1 MQLIN
6 HSYFIDVILPLP
18 LERNFSYAVTEAEF
32 EFIKPGMR
40 VAVPFGKRKIYTAL
54 VFKLHNTAPTAYDVK
69 SIHSIIDETPIIHE
83 VQLRHWS
90 WIAQYYM
97 CAIGDV
103 LSAALPNALL
113 LQSESIIALHPEVSF
128 DENTLTDDQFIVI
141 EALQQE
147 PRLTVDEVHSILHN
161 KNTFKVLKPLL
172 DAHLITTSQELVQK
186 YKPKLLRCVT
196 LHANYSKQHNLEAL
210 LEQLQRSKKQ
220 KQIVLAYFS
229 LSKDSEKVAV
239 AEIKKTS
246 GGSSA
251 QIKTLIDKGVFEEH
265 FIEID
270 RLKFDELAHKKTV
283 ILSAA
288 QNDAL
293 SNIKTVLLDKDVCL
307 FHGVTSSGKT
317 EIYVKLIEEALENH
331 QQALFLVPEIALT
344 SQLVL
349 RLKHFF
355 GDQIE
360 VYHSRFNPNE
370 RVEIWNRVL
379 QNSERSR
386 VVIGARSSLFL
397 PFSNLGLVI
406 IDEEHE
412 PSYKQFDP
420 PPRYHARDTA
430 IVLAGLHKA
439 KTILGSATPSIE
451 SYFNATIQQ
460 KYGYVS
466 LTKRYNDVIL
476 PEIELVDLKDKYKRK
491 RMTGHFSDR
500 LISEMKEALD
510 NNHQIIL
517 FQNRRGYAPILSCN
531 TCGHSPECPNCDVS
545 LTYHQYSNQ
554 LRCHYCSYSIV
565 SQKQCGACGGVD
577 LDTKGFG
584 TEQIQEETMTLFPE
598 AKVARMDLDTTRGKY
613 SYERIIQKF
622 EQKEIDILVGT
633 QMLTKGLDFRDIK
646 LVGVLN
652 ADQLINFPDFRA
664 HERCFQLLQQVS
676 GRAGRTKIRG
686 KVIIQSYNP
695 HHNILQQVSMNDYVK
710 MFNEQTY
717 QRRIYKYPPYY
728 RIIKITLKHKDYN
741 RVNEGAAWLAKSLS
755 QFFGSNVLGPEFPPV
770 SRIRNLYHK
779 NILIKIPD
787 EQSLQKTKTII
798 HRVKNSFL
806 STKLFRPIR
815 LVINVDNY

>member
-1 MQLIN
+1 MQLIT
-6 HSYFIDVILPLP
+6 HSFFIDVILPLP
-18 LERNFSYAVTEAEF
+18 LEHNFSYAVTEAEYT
-32 EFIKPGMR
+32 FIQPGMR

-54 VFKLHNTAPTAYDVK
+54 VLKLHTTAPTAYDVK
-69 SIHSIIDETPIIHE
+69 SIHSIVDDTPIIHPI
-83 VQLRHWS
+83 QLRHWS
-90 WIAQYYM
+90 WVAHYYM
-97 CAIGDV
+97 CAIGEV
-103 LSAALPNALL
+103 LSAALPNAFL
-113 LQSESIIALHPEVSF
+113 LQSASIIALHPKATF
-128 DENTLTDDQFIVI
+128 DENHLTDDQFLVI

-147 PRLTVDEVHSILHN
+147 SRLSVEEVHSILN
-161 KNTFKVLKPLL
+161 KKNTFRILNPLL
-172 DAHLITTSQELVQK
+172 DANILTTSQELVEK
-186 YKPKLLRCVT
+186 YKPKLQRCVA
-196 LHANYSKQHNLEAL
+196 LHPKYTSKNALEPL
-210 LEQLQRSKKQ
+210 LNQLQRSQKQ

-229 LSKDSEKVAV
+229 LSKASPKVDV
-239 AEIKKTS
+239 AELKKLST
-246 GGSSA
+246 GTSA
-251 QIKTLIDKGVFEEH
+251 QIKTLIDKGIFEEY
-265 FIEID
+265 FIEVD
-270 RLKFDELAHKKTV
+270 RLKFEKNIQEKTIV
-283 ILSAA
+283 LSAD
-288 QNDAL
+288 QNEAL
-293 SNIKTVLLDKDVCL
+293 SNIKTELKEKEVCL

-317 EIYVKLIEEALENH
+317 EIYVKLIEEALANN

-349 RLKHFF
+349 RLKQYF
-355 GDQIE
+355 GDTIE
-360 VYHSRFNPNE
+360 VYHSRFSPNE
-370 RVEIWNRVL
+370 RVEIWNRIL
-379 QNSERSR
+379 KNSEHSK

-406 IDEEHE
+406 VDEEHE

-420 PPRYHARDTA
+420 APRYHARDAA
-430 IVLAGLHKA
+430 IVLANLHKA

-451 SYFNATIQQ
+451 SYFNAIKQH

-476 PEIELVDLKDKYKRK
+476 PDIELVDLKDKYKRK

-500 LISEMKEALD
+500 LISEMKDALES
-510 NNHQIIL
+510 NHQIIL
-517 FQNRRGYAPILSCN
+517 FQNRRGYAPIMTCN

-545 LTYHQYSNQ
+545 LTYHQNLNQ
-554 LRCHYCSYSIV
+554 LRCHYCSYTVV
-565 SQKQCGACGGVD
+565 SKKQCAACHGID

-584 TEQIQEETMTLFPE
+584 TEQIQEETLALFPD

-622 EQKEIDILVGT
+622 EHKEIDILVGT

-695 HHNILQQVSMNDYVK
+695 HHNILQQVSTNDYTK
-710 MFNEQTY
+710 MFEEQTY
-717 QRRIYKYPPYY
+717 QRKIYKYPPYF

-741 RVNEGAAWLAKSLS
+741 KVNEGAAWLAKALA
-755 QFFGSNVLGPEFPPV
+755 QVFGSHVLGPEFPPV
-770 SRIRNLYHK
+770 SRIRNQYHK
-779 NILIKIPD
+779 NILVKIPG

-798 HRVKNSFL
+798 HRIKNSFL